1 MGYDF
6 EQKVAQRPI
15 NLTVSLYVIEE
26 IVFEP
31 VGWGKDGYKVKCLKL
46 FS

>member
-6 EQKVAQRPI
+6 EQKVAQWSI
-15 NLTVSLYVIEE
+15 NLTVSLYEIEE

-31 VGWGKDGYKVKCLKL
+31 VG
-46 FS
+46 